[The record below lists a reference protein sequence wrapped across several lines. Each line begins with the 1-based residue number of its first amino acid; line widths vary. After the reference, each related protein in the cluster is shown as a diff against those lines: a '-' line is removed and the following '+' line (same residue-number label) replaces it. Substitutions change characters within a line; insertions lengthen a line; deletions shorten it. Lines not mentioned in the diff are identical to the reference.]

1 MNSVKDENYKQTSNQ
16 KYYLNDHKE
25 RILIYFVLIL
35 YFIEFK
41 KDYSNR

>member
-1 MNSVKDENYKQTSNQ
+1 MRTTNKSSNQ

-35 YFIEFK
+35 YFIEVK